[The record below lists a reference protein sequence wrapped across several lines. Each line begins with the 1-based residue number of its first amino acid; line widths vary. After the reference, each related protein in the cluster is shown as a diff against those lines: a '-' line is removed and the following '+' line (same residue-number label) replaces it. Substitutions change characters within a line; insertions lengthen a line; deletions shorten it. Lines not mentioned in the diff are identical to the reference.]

1 MILYL
6 ITRILIHSWIHVI
19 LKLDKLENWSFLA
32 HLIDLNCHLHHF
44 LIPDIRCN
52 FRNLINKITKRFKS
66 LDFSPKMRH
75 LPLFGYIKQTPSK
88 FTQKMNSVTFM
99 RFLKSNVMQ
108 ISRKSKW
115 TNPEKTVLQVDSI
128 YLLKVNNRN
137 TRTRCEICSKLIINI
152 MLTLGILHTLF

>member
-32 HLIDLNCHLHHF
+32 HLINLNCHLHHF

-66 LDFSPKMRH
+66 LDFGPKMRH

-99 RFLKSNVMQ
+99 CFLKSNVMQ